1 MCVCDV
7 WGQRRDRAVFSLL
20 PLIPFPPLFPLY
32 SLLPVPFI
40 LFWKRMT
47 VNGYNLWSVD
57 LFDCFPGI
65 VFDPVRNHTMRGL
78 WGAFR
83 MTVPEVSPSWRRT
96 PSLTGPPWTRGPL
109 LPTASQLCLPC
120 CVSWHLH
127 SIFLLQDLAEY
138 CCSMSSENTGFGKI
152 WHHLVVTKWESFFCL
167 SKEVPPLRNLG
178 LDTKKLSPLS
188 KAMNFE

>member
-20 PLIPFPPLFPLY
+20 PFIPFPPLFPLY

-65 VFDPVRNHTMRGL
+65 VFGPVRNHTMRGL

-109 LPTASQLCLPC
+109 LPTFAHRIP
-120 CVSWHLH
+120 
-127 SIFLLQDLAEY
+127 A
-138 CCSMSSENTGFGKI
+138 
-152 WHHLVVTKWESFFCL
+152 
-167 SKEVPPLRNLG
+167 
-178 LDTKKLSPLS
+178 LSPLLCILTS
-188 KAMNFE
+188 SLHLLAPRFGRILLLHVKRKYRLW